1 MSHILKLFQSARGG
15 QNGNATVETADEHVE
30 IVSGIH
36 ETPVEQVHI
45 GPDTRLVYHT
55 DPGCPTADRFRFLRG
70 RLSEI
75 AKRAKLKTI
84 MVTSP
89 LPADGKSTVA
99 LNLATALAER
109 GERSVLL
116 IDGDM
121 HHSPLLEKLG
131 LNAWEGLAECLE
143 GKVDPLAAVRR
154 LSPLDWHLLPSGKK
168 ANHPTDLLQTPV
180 LSTIAQSLA
189 PHFDWIVIDA
199 PPVIPITDA
208 MCLLRVSDGVVMVV
222 KAGQTPQEDVEESL
236 NRLGREHVVGMILNG
251 IEQADRPYS
260 KYYKAYRG

>member
-15 QNGNATVETADEHVE
+15 QNGGSAVESVE
-30 IVSGIH
+30 ERIETVSGLH

-45 GPDTRLVYHT
+45 EAATRLVYHT
-55 DPGCPTADRFRFLRG
+55 EPGSPTADRFRFLRG
-70 RLSEI
+70 RLNELAQRS
-75 AKRAKLKTI
+75 KLKTI
-84 MVTSP
+84 LVTSP

-99 LNLATALAER
+99 MNLATVLAER

-121 HHSPLLEKLG
+121 HHSPLQEKLG

-143 GKVDPLAAVRR
+143 GRMDPLGAVRR
-154 LSPLDWHLLPSGKK
+154 LSPLEWYLLPSGKK
-168 ANHPTDLLQTPV
+168 VGHPTDLLQTPA
-180 LSTIAQSLA
+180 LSTVTQALT
-189 PHFDWIVIDA
+189 PHFDWVVIDA
-199 PPVIPITDA
+199 PPIMPITDA
-208 MCLLRVSDGVVMVV
+208 MCLLRVSDGVLMVV

-236 NRLGREHVVGMILNG
+236 NRVGREHVVCMILNG

-260 KYYKAYRG
+260 KYYKAYHA